1 MMKAKQ
7 LPELLLWTAE
17 ETGAALGVSG
27 RTVKHWTASS
37 RMPGFVKLGSR
48 ARWNRRIVEEWI
60 EAGCP
65 NVFETCGDHTVTV
78 QDREDSETD
87 IDDDLE
93 PDILEP

>member
-1 MMKAKQ
+1 MKQKQ
-7 LPELLLWTAE
+7 LPELLLWDAE
-17 ETGAALGVSG
+17 ETAAALGVSG

-48 ARWNRRIVEEWI
+48 ARWNRRIVEAWI

-65 NVFETCGDHTVTV
+65 DVFAEQCEMM

-87 IDDDLE
+87 IDAELD
-93 PDILEP
+93 PDIVQE